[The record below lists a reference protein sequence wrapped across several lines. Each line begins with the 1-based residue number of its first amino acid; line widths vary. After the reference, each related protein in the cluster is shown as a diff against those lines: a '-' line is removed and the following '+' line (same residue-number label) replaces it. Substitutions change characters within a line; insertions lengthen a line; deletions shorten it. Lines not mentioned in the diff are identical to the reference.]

1 MGEASAAQLD
11 NIFQA
16 LSDSTR
22 RSILKRVARRER
34 AVGDIA
40 RTYAIS
46 LAAVSKHIQSLERAG
61 LVTRRREGNF
71 FYLRLNPRGLSSAD
85 KWMQFY
91 KEFWDE
97 SLDNLKTFLENEEQ
111 GQNGQRD
118 RKEHS

>member
-1 MGEASAAQLD
+1 MNMGEANAQQLD
-11 NIFQA
+11 HVFHA

-40 RTYAIS
+40 RTYSIS

-71 FYLRLNPRGLSSAD
+71 FYLRLNPRGFNTAE

-91 KEFWDE
+91 REFWDD
-97 SLDNLKTFLENEEQ
+97 SLDRLKHYLENEQ
-111 GQNGQRD
+111 P
-118 RKEHS
+118 